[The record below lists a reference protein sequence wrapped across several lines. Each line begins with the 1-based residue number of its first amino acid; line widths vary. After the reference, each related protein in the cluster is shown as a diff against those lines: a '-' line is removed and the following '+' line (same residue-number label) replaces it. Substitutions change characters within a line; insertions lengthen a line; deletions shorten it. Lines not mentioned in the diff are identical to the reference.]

1 MCFHFLSFKGK
12 SHLASV
18 RICGNRGYNTRKPLY
33 HSDYDNTKVANDVK
47 LMSFYLKNRTA
58 AENRSDYANLV
69 MASGK

>member
-1 MCFHFLSFKGK
+1 MFHFLSFKGK